1 MYQLVSKMWD
11 RFRRSADRRT
21 ADRARSA
28 RQARLELTSLED
40 RSLLAVTPSGA
51 LSGVAF
57 LDRNVNGLFDVRD
70 QRIAGLVIRLQG
82 TIKTGEEVN
91 SIAVTNALGRYTF
104 FNLQPGTYKLSSGA
118 GVVGGPAFGS
128 VNVPGGVV
136 FTHAFQADG
145 LTPIG
150 RNLAFARIAPGSF
163 SLRQHLTSSAT
174 GVYNLR
180 APGVGTAAAVKRAN
194 SGPTVVT
201 TEASNR
207 TVTVSKNAANTVFD
221 LAGFFTDADLSNS
234 VMKIHTRVG
243 GVERDIV
250 VELFDKDAARTV
262 ANFYNYAA
270 SNRYDGTIFHRL
282 AADFVLQGGGFKIT
296 DPSGVGDS
304 VLSAVTADPQIK
316 NEFSATRSNLRGTLA
331 MAKLPSGA
339 DTATNQFFFNLANNA
354 ANLDSQNGGFTVF
367 GRVKDPT
374 DQDLLDALI
383 NHSGLTIQDHNAAA
397 DLPADLKPDI
407 FDEVPLDGYSG
418 SDFPSD
424 TTAANFIRIE
434 DVEILQVPEKLTYEV
449 VSNSNPGLFTSA
461 AIVNNRLTLDYKDG
475 KTGTARIVVRATDRF
490 GASVLTTFT
499 TTANNTAP
507 TATVSLNTASPKPG
521 DTLTATA
528 TMADT
533 NGDTTKLTYVWTVN
547 NVEVKRTSSVTAL
560 TDTLSLAGLVA
571 GDVVKVSVVAND
583 GTIDGTAAT
592 ATATVNRLP
601 VATVSLNT
609 LTPDIDTDLVATAT
623 RSDAD
628 NDTVTL
634 TYKWYVNGD
643 LKHTTAVPTSNL
655 TDTFDLNANAISG
668 DTVRVEITP
677 NDGKQDGATVSKEA
691 VVA

>member
-21 ADRARSA
+21 ADRARAA

-70 QRIAGLVIRLQG
+70 QRLAGLVIRLQG
-82 TIKTGEEVN
+82 TTKTGEEVN
-91 SIAVTNALGRYTF
+91 SVAVTNALGRYTF
-104 FNLQPGTYKLSSGA
+104 LNLQPGTYKLSSGA
-118 GVVGGPAFGS
+118 GVLGGPAFGS
-128 VNVPGGVV
+128 TNVPGGVV
-136 FTHAFQADG
+136 FTNSFQADG

-150 RNLAFARIAPGSF
+150 RNLAFARVAPGSF

-207 TVTVSKNAANTVFD
+207 TVTENKNAANRVFD

-262 ANFYNYAA
+262 ANFYNYAT
-270 SNRYDGTIFHRL
+270 SNRYDDTIFHRL
-282 AADFVLQGGGFKIT
+282 AADFVLQGGGFKFT
-296 DPSGVGDS
+296 DGPAANDS
-304 VLSAVTADPQIK
+304 ALSAVATDPQIK
-316 NEFSATRSNLRGTLA
+316 NEFSASRSNLRGTLA
-331 MAKLPSGA
+331 MAKLPSGP
-339 DTATNQFFFNLANNA
+339 DTATNQFFFNLSNNA

-374 DQDLLDALI
+374 DQDLLDAI
-383 NHSGLTIQDHNAAA
+383 ISHPGLTVQDHENAAA
-397 DLPADLKPDI
+397 LPDSLKGI
-407 FDEVPLDGYSG
+407 FDSMPLDGYSG
-418 SDFPSD
+418 STFPTD

-434 DVEILQVPEKLTYEV
+434 DVELLQVPEKLTYEI
-449 VSNSNPGLFTSA
+449 VSNTNPGLFTSA
-461 AIVNNRLTLDYKDG
+461 TIVNNRLTLDYKDG
-475 KTGTARIVVRATDRF
+475 KTGTARLVVRATDRF

-499 TTANNTAP
+499 TTVNNTAP

-528 TMADT
+528 TMADA
-533 NGDTTKLTYVWTVN
+533 NGDSTTLTYVWTVN
-547 NVEVKRTSSVTAL
+547 NVEVKRTSGVTAL

-571 GDVVKVSVVAND
+571 GDLVKVSVVAND
-583 GTIDGTAAT
+583 GTISGTAAT

-643 LKHTTAVPTSNL
+643 LKQTTAGTASL
-655 TDTFDLNANAISG
+655 TDTFDLNAHAASG
-668 DTVRVEITP
+668 NTVRVDITP
-677 NDGKQDGATVSKEA
+677 NDGKQDGATVSKTA
-691 VVA
+691 TVA